1 MNAFIKSNNLG
12 EMNIKINNKLTTQL
26 KNTIE
31 YSTKHLTDNQADSY
45 DLGIY
50 EGRLALA
57 QELLNYID
65 DNAQKNSIEINDWL
79 VSDFIR

>member
-1 MNAFIKSNNLG
+1 MDY
-12 EMNIKINNKLTTQL
+12 KIINELITRL

-31 YSTKHLTDNQADSY
+31 YSTQHLTDNKADAY

-65 DNAQKNSIEINDWL
+65 DNNKL
-79 VSDFIR
+79 

>member
-1 MNAFIKSNNLG
+1 MDT
-12 EMNIKINNKLTTQL
+12 KIINELTTRL

-31 YSTKHLTDNQADSY
+31 YSTQHLNDNKADAY
-45 DLGIY
+45 NLGIY

-65 DNAQKNSIEINDWL
+65 DNN
-79 VSDFIR
+79 

>member
-1 MNAFIKSNNLG
+1 MNTKV
-12 EMNIKINNKLTTQL
+12 INSLITRL

-31 YSTKHLTDNQADSY
+31 YSTQHLTDNQADAY

-65 DNAQKNSIEINDWL
+65 DNNHVQQMENEN
-79 VSDFIR
+79 VQ

>member
-1 MNAFIKSNNLG
+1 MNT
-12 EMNIKINNKLTTQL
+12 KIINELITQL

-31 YSTKHLTDNQADSY
+31 YSTQHLTDNKVDAY

-65 DNAQKNSIEINDWL
+65 DNNNA
-79 VSDFIR
+79 